1 MRLVAP
7 GVDPLTLGHVPAT
20 VGAGVVTQLHL
31 LLLDPWNFPPVI
43 LQVVVQSAQRLVR
56 NVVALALLMD
66 LPVAVDVVTK

>member
-7 GVDPLTLGHVPAT
+7 GADPLTLGHVPAT
-20 VGAGVVTQLHL
+20 VGAGVTQLHL